1 VLEQIG
7 DNVDEMNDNIQAY
20 IKSTMEYYKLD
31 IYKKSMKGVVSA
43 TRTLLLSGFA
53 LLVLFFIS
61 FAVAVLIGEEVGSPS
76 VGFFIVG
83 GFYLL
88 VMLLIGLFGRKAI
101 ERIILKS
108 TSKNIFND

>member
-1 VLEQIG
+1 MLEQIG

-20 IKSTMEYYKLD
+20 IKSTIEYYKLD
-31 IYKKSMKGVVSA
+31 LYKKSMKGVVSA
-43 TRTLLLSGFA
+43 TRTLLLSGVA

-61 FAVAVLIGEEVGSPS
+61 FAVAVLIGEETGSPS
-76 VGFFIVG
+76 IGFFIVG

-88 VMLLIGLFGRKAI
+88 VMLLIAIFGRKTL
-101 ERIILKS
+101 ERIILTS

>member
-20 IKSTMEYYKLD
+20 IKSTIEYYKLD
-31 IYKKSMKGVVSA
+31 LYKKSMKGVVSA
-43 TRTLLLSGFA
+43 TRTLLLSGVA

-61 FAVAVLIGEEVGSPS
+61 FAVAVLIGEETGSPS
-76 VGFFIVG
+76 IGFFIVG

-88 VMLLIGLFGRKAI
+88 VMLLIAIFGRKTL
-101 ERIILKS
+101 ERIILTS